1 MFVRK
6 VSTQNVIVE
15 NPTSDPPA
23 NEAVYPIISQM
34 ERAAGFAKRFGSRYI
49 ERQNNRTAAGP
60 ALPPRSRYSPAA
72 RY

>member
-1 MFVRK
+1 VASIVEYRAGELMFVRK

-34 ERAAGFAKRFGSRYI
+34 ERAAGFAHNDAAPISLSFWLVTALKR
-49 ERQNNRTAAGP
+49 A
-60 ALPPRSRYSPAA
+60 
-72 RY
+72 